1 MDRRTFLQLTGATGV
16 LVGLG
21 GVGLTAGPAG
31 AATAVPGP
39 GRFGPLQGA
48 DANGIMLPAGFTSR
62 LVAQAGVAV
71 GPRGYTWHTDPD
83 GGAVFPQ
90 PDGGWVYASNQESAP
105 GGASA
110 LRFDAGGQ
118 IVDAYRILSGTIANC
133 AGGPTPWGTWLSCE
147 EHGLGR
153 VWECRVDRAGTGTAR
168 GALGS
173 FSHEEAAVD
182 PDGHAVYLTEDK
194 PDGRFRRF
202 TPKTWRADGTNVL
215 KTGTL
220 EFMVVQGNPATGDGP
235 WPVTWAKQ
243 PLLGAKPGTPFNG
256 GEGCWYDEG
265 RVFFTTKGDNR
276 IWALEVA
283 TQQLHLLYDAN
294 RLGADAPLRGVDNI
308 TVSPFDDIY
317 VAEDGGNMEIVVLS
331 DISSQLQVTP
341 FLRVLGQDGSELTG
355 PAFTP
360 DGSRLYF
367 SSQRGGPGR
376 GRTYEVTGPFAPAP

>member
-1 MDRRTFLQLTGATGV
+1 MDRRTFLKLTGASGLLVGTGV
-16 LVGLG
+16 GAL
-21 GVGLTAGPAG
+21 ADAAG

-39 GRFGPLQGA
+39 GRFGPLQAA
-48 DANGIMLPAGFTSR
+48 DANGIMLPVGFTSR

-71 GPRGYTWHTDPD
+71 GPRAYTWHTDPD

-110 LRFDAGGQ
+110 LRFDAAGQ
-118 IVDAYRILSGTIANC
+118 IVDAYRILGGTFANC

-147 EHGLGR
+147 EHPLGR
-153 VWECRVDRAGTGTAR
+153 VWECRVDRPGTGSVR
-168 GALGS
+168 GPMGS
-173 FSHEEAAVD
+173 FSHEAVAVD
-182 PDGHAVYLTEDK
+182 PDGRRAYLTEDTTT
-194 PDGRFRRF
+194 GRFRRF
-202 TPKTWRADGTNVL
+202 TPRTWRADGVGVL
-215 KTGTL
+215 GSGTL
-220 EFMVVQGNPATGDGP
+220 EYMVVQGNPATGDGP

-243 PLLGAKPGTPFNG
+243 PLLGQKPGTPFNG
-256 GEGCWYDEG
+256 GEGCWYDDG

-276 IWALEVA
+276 IWAFEPA
-283 TQQLHLLYDAN
+283 TQLLHLLYDAN

-331 DISSQLQVTP
+331 EISSQLQVTP

-376 GRTYEVTGPFAPAP
+376 GLTYEVTGPFAGG

>member
-1 MDRRTFLQLTGATGV
+1 VDRRAFLRAGLASAAVATIGPR
-16 LVGLG
+16 LAGC
-21 GVGLTAGPAG
+21 TPNAGPYG
-31 AATAVPGP
+31 ALGA
-39 GRFGPLQGA
+39 A
-48 DANGIMLPAGFTSR
+48 DANGIKLPSGFASAV
-62 LVAQAGVAV
+62 VARSGSVV
-71 GPRGYTWHTDPD
+71 PGTTYTWPAAPD
-83 GGAVFPQ
+83 GGATFPA
-90 PDGGWVYASNQESAP
+90 PDGGWTYVANSELAAAA
-105 GGASA
+105 GGAGA
-110 LRFDAGGQ
+110 IRFASDGTVVA
-118 IVDAYRILSGTIANC
+118 ASRILGGTTRNC
-133 AGGPTPWGTWLSCE
+133 AGGPTPWGRWLSCE
-147 EHGLGR
+147 EFDGGR
-153 VWECRVDRAGTGTAR
+153 VWECDPSGTEAAVVR
-168 GALGS
+168 PALGV
-173 FSHEEAAVD
+173 FSHEAAAVD
-182 PDGHAVYLTEDK
+182 PVRGHVYLTEDK
-194 PDGRFRRF
+194 PDGRLRRF
-202 TPKTWRADGTNVL
+202 TPRTWRADGTNVL

-294 RLGADAPLRGVDNI
+294 RLGATAPLRGVDNI

-331 DISSQLQVTP
+331 DISTQLQVTP

-360 DGSRLYF
+360 DGTRLYF

-376 GRTYEVTGPFAPAP
+376 GLTYEVTGPFGPTP